1 MLKDAP
7 VTTILPV
14 TNLER
19 ASAFYEKQLGLES
32 RGRAPDGKQL
42 FCCGGGTTLALLE
55 TVSSARSANTAIS
68 FEVDD
73 IVTQISSLKGQGVI
87 FEDYDLP
94 GLQTVDQVC
103 VLGAEKAAWFKDP
116 DGNMLCIHEV
126 IA

>member
-14 TNLER
+14 NNLER

-42 FCCGGGTTLALLE
+42 FSCGGGTTLALLE

-73 IVTQISSLKGQGVI
+73 IVTQISSLKGQGVV

-94 GLQTVDQVC
+94 GLKTVDQVC
-103 VLGAEKAAWFKDP
+103 VLGAEKAAWFKNP
-116 DGNMLCIHEV
+116 DGNLLCIHEV